1 MTKVFDISCIKN
13 EFYNI
18 KSYMN
23 EIFVNLQRG
32 NINRIVIIDDYIH
45 KSLKNIKIN
54 FSCLTYQMSQIS
66 ILLFAIE
73 ILKNIVEIF
82 KSYFDFIDENFIDTQ
97 TIIQIK
103 NRDIFDYCDSAS
115 QQINNYINNFH
126 YERMKAICSY

>member
-1 MTKVFDISCIKN
+1 MTKIFDVTSVKH

-18 KSYMN
+18 KAYMK

-32 NINRIVIIDDYIH
+32 NINRIVIIDYCIY
-45 KSLKNIKIN
+45 KSLKIIKIN

-82 KSYFDFIDENFIDTQ
+82 QSYFDFIDTQ
-97 TIIQIK
+97 TIIEVK

-126 YERMKAICSY
+126 YERMKALCSY

>member
-1 MTKVFDISCIKN
+1 MIKIFDVSSIKH

-23 EIFVNLQRG
+23 EIFVNLETG
-32 NINRIVIIDDYIH
+32 NINRIVIIDYCIY
-45 KSLKNIKIN
+45 KSLKIIKIN
-54 FSCLTYQMSQIS
+54 FSRLKYQMSQIS

-82 KSYFDFIDENFIDTQ
+82 KSYFDFIDEHLKDTQ
-97 TIIQIK
+97 NIIELK